1 MTHLDPEIE
10 SVILLLWGIPE
21 EEEEVDPFS
30 VPYRAPEQE
39 DDGQPSC
46 EQEWFESKRLKRGD
60 IYVPAGEKY
69 DTFRP

>member
-30 VPYRAPEQE
+30 VPYRAQ
-39 DDGQPSC
+39 
-46 EQEWFESKRLKRGD
+46 SKKMTDSLAASRNGSKVSG
-60 IYVPAGEKY
+60 
-69 DTFRP
+69 